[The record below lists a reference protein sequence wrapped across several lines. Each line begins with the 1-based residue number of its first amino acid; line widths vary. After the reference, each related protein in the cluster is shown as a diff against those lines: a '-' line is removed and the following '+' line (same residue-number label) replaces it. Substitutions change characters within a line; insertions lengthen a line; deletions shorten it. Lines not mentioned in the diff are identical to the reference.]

1 MAPVSLSTERRAGG
15 LQGPARDLNAALWRA
30 PLWFICPLV
39 RNDGGPPRRVAK
51 LYPPSGGKYLGRRE
65 GYSLTYTSCQESGK
79 NGSLWRAP
87 SDAPQPQ
94 KTRHCRGLV
103 AGFSPWSR
111 PWSGIFRRGFCR
123 RDTCRRD
130 TCQLGRSEQPAEDE
144 ACRQQ
149 LLIPPVPA
157 SDSAR
162 EDAAGTT
169 NVCAAA
175 VAKVSS
181 TIRCGQ
187 KNNADHVGKAGTPVR
202 QQQCLSDSPTR

>member
-1 MAPVSLSTERRAGG
+1 
-15 LQGPARDLNAALWRA
+15 
-30 PLWFICPLV
+30 LWFICPLV

-157 SDSAR
+157 MRRPRSRISTSNLLVSDGLPKLDAR
-162 EDAAGTT
+162 YRLNNQNPKPTL
-169 NVCAAA
+169 
-175 VAKVSS
+175 
-181 TIRCGQ
+181 RCSHFCRMLQ
-187 KNNADHVGKAGTPVR
+187 KRH
-202 QQQCLSDSPTR
+202 